1 MSLGLEPAMRPIDAT
16 TPAAGGTHATVRAR
30 LRLEHVSKTFAGRTV
45 LRDVSLTVRP
55 GELHGIVGQNGS
67 GKSTLAKVI
76 SGYHAPDPGAAV
88 LVDGEA
94 LALPPRISDLRRV
107 GVSVVYQDLG
117 LIRAASVVENVRIG
131 AMRGRPWTGR
141 VDWAREERAARAA
154 LDRLGFRGSL
164 RAKVADLV
172 PADRARVA
180 IARALQDHQDGKGLI
195 LFDESTRA
203 LPADA
208 LDDFYAIVRQ
218 LLSEGTAALMIGHR
232 LGEILT
238 HCDTVSALRDGALVI
253 ADRPAATLDE
263 GELARS
269 MLGRRLADLR
279 LSKRATAPTPQV
291 RVRGLDADGL
301 AEPLSLELSPGEVI
315 GLTGLPGSGFEQVPA
330 LLAGAADARGGT
342 LELDGDQL
350 DLVHVRV
357 AQMVRRGVVLVPE
370 DRLQEG
376 LSIGH
381 SVRDNVTLP
390 WLTRHGRPWA
400 AGGRW
405 RAAQTRTVIDEL
417 DVRPAD
423 PEQMLGRLSGGNQQ
437 KVLLGKWLAGSP
449 RLLLLN
455 EPTQAVD
462 VAARQ
467 DIVRAIH
474 RVAEAGTPVLVA
486 STEVADL
493 SLLCHRILVFRD
505 GRVHAELAGDADE
518 ASILAATYARPPEP
532 THADPARPA
541 S

>member
-1 MSLGLEPAMRPIDAT
+1 MDR
-16 TPAAGGTHATVRAR
+16 AGGLGTRGAR
-30 LRLEHVSKTFAGRTV
+30 GT
-45 LRDVSLTVRP
+45 P
-55 GELHGIVGQNGS
+55 
-67 GKSTLAKVI
+67 
-76 SGYHAPDPGAAV
+76 
-88 LVDGEA
+88 
-94 LALPPRISDLRRV
+94 
-107 GVSVVYQDLG
+107 
-117 LIRAASVVENVRIG
+117 
-131 AMRGRPWTGR
+131 
-141 VDWAREERAARAA
+141 A

-180 IARALQDHQDGKGLI
+180 IARALQDHQEGKGLI

-301 AEPLSLELSPGEVI
+301 AEPLALELAPGEVV

-350 DLVHVRV
+350 ELARVRV

-417 DVRPAD
+417 GVRPAD
-423 PEQMLGRLSGGNQQ
+423 PEQLLGRLSGGNQQ

-474 RVAEAGTPVLVA
+474 RVAAGRHA
-486 STEVADL
+486 GA
-493 SLLCHRILVFRD
+493 R
-505 GRVHAELAGDADE
+505 RVDR
-518 ASILAATYARPPEP
+518 SRRPEP
-532 THADPARPA
+532 ALPPDPRLPRRPRPRRARR
-541 S
+541 